1 MLVLY
6 QSHAQASSNVGVSLV
21 PNKLMHTFTYRWI
34 FIIFSTGQAY
44 NLVGANKFVVPR
56 VA

>member
-1 MLVLY
+1 MLVFY
-6 QSHAQASSNVGVSLV
+6 QPHAQMSSNLDESLV
-21 PNKLMHTFTYRWI
+21 PIELMHTFTYRWI
-34 FIIFSTGQAY
+34 FIIFSTGKAY

>member
-1 MLVLY
+1 MLVLC
-6 QSHAQASSNVGVSLV
+6 QPHAQASSNLGDSLV

-34 FIIFSTGQAY
+34 FIIFSTGKAH